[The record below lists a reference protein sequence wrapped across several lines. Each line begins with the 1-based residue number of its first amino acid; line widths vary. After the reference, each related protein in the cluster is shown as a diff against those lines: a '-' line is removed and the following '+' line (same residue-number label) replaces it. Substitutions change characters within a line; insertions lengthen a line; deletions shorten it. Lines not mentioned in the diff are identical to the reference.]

1 MLTLSKRGKAKGQ
14 IKTKPEDFV
23 VEEITKSGSVLEM
36 DKKYS
41 PTELGF
47 EPSTDG
53 NISLF
58 IMQKKGWNTLQ
69 ALKELARKMR
79 RGIKSTGFA
88 GTKDR
93 MSISVQLCSIFG
105 ATPEDLANVH
115 LKDVTING
123 AWKASEKM
131 KLGDL
136 LGNRFTITARNLQ
149 DSNDFDD
156 IARELD
162 GVFPNYFGLQRFGIR
177 DNNVDVGVSMMKGD
191 FEGAVKNFLTN
202 TTNETN
208 EEAVQA
214 RKKLQED
221 MDFKSA
227 LQYFPQYLKYERQVI
242 EHLTRFPGE
251 YSNALRRLPRSL
263 SLMFIHSVEAYI
275 FNKELEHRISNGE
288 TKSKEGDMVCYPG
301 KYGFCDL
308 STIERYAQKSRDERP
323 FIVGN
328 VIGYDT
334 KNINEFE
341 ARALEELDLKLE
353 SFRVKG
359 MNELNSKGSPRLL
372 FAPYMDLQHSTNSD
386 DKSAVLRFSLQA
398 GSYATVLLD
407 EFISGAPQNQDI

>member
-1 MLTLSKRGKAKGQ
+1 MLTLSQRGKATGR

-23 VEEITKSGSVLEM
+23 VEEITKNGSVLEM
-36 DKKYS
+36 DKRYS
-41 PTELGF
+41 PIELGF
-47 EPSTDG
+47 EPSADG

-69 ALKELARKMR
+69 ALKELARKLR

-105 ATPEDLANVH
+105 ATPEELANVH
-115 LKDVTING
+115 LKDVSING
-123 AWKASEKM
+123 AWKASEKI

-136 LGNRFTITARNLQ
+136 LGNRFTITARDVQAAGNFN
-149 DSNDFDD
+149 S
-156 IARELD
+156 IAGELN
-162 GVFPNYFGLQRFGIR
+162 GVFPNYFGVQRFGIR
-177 DNNVDVGVSMMKGD
+177 DNNVEIGVGMMEGD

-202 TTNETN
+202 TNNEMN

-214 RKKLQED
+214 RKRLQEE
-221 MDFKSA
+221 MDFNSA

-263 SLMFIHSVEAYI
+263 SLMFIHSVEAHI
-275 FNKELEHRISNGE
+275 FNKELEYRISNGE
-288 TKSKEGDMVCYPG
+288 TRPKEGDMICYPN

-308 STIERYAQKSRDERP
+308 STIERYEEKSRDERT

-334 KNINEFE
+334 KYISEFE
-341 ARALEELDLKLE
+341 NKALDELGIKPE
-353 SFRVKG
+353 SFKVKG

-372 FAPYMDLQHSTNSD
+372 FAPYLNLQHSTNSD
-386 DKSAVLRFSLQA
+386 DKSAVFRFSLQA
-398 GSYATVLLD
+398 GSYATVFLD
-407 EFISGAPQNQDI
+407 EFISGVPQNQDI